1 MSTISNKYFTTID
14 YKLLD
19 KKTAYKGKRIVVQ
32 ELHFKNPRTDEILY
46 REHVLAGHAAIIMPI
61 MEDGSLLMIR
71 EPRTPIGKTVLAF
84 PAGMIEEGETPEEGA
99 LRELEE
105 ETGYRAQIIK
115 KMREVYP
122 AIGYSN
128 EKTIIFLAKD
138 LVKTHRH
145 LDETEDIEVVKVPME
160 EVKLMLDNNE
170 IITSSETVAL
180 LHYFMYEDKG
190 QPE

>member
-1 MSTISNKYFTTID
+1 MDLNWKLNKTEHIVQDEWIDFRKESFILPDGNEFSPFYNYSRRNFVVIIARTKDDKYITVKQFRHGLKKVTTEFCAGGIEGD
-14 YKLLD
+14 EKDSALL
-19 KKTAYKGKRIVVQ
+19 
-32 ELHFKNPRTDEILY
+32 
-46 REHVLAGHAAIIMPI
+46 AA
-61 MEDGSLLMIR
+61 
-71 EPRTPIGKTVLAF
+71 K
-84 PAGMIEEGETPEEGA
+84 
-99 LRELEE
+99 RELEE
-105 ETGYRAQIIK
+105 ETGYRAKSIK

-160 EVKLMLDNNE
+160 EAKLMLDNNE

-180 LHYFMYEDKG
+180 LHYFMYEANT
-190 QPE
+190 EE